1 MLFKAGHQ
9 LIIFDFLYRGD
20 WFGRYFLH
28 WFSLFFYYLLHFVN
42 NLGSL
47 WIFRGG
53 YLHRLT
59 GNNFLGND
67 SFLNKT
73 TIKALNKFLVFLFFG
88 ETVNSF
94 RNFHKSINNSRYALL
109 ILLLTPCVQ
118 EFTDSIV
125 GVCILQFV
133 HKYLAIFLRLLL
145 LHYYKLFIIIVI
157 SNLEYAFYVPQPP
170 SSIFKI

>member
-9 LIIFDFLYRGD
+9 LIIFDFLYRRH
-20 WFGRYFLH
+20 WFRRYFLH
-28 WFSLFFYYLLHFVN
+28 WFGLFFDNLLHFVN
-42 NLGSL
+42 NFGSL

-53 YLHRLT
+53 NLHRLA

-73 TIKALNKFLVFLFFG
+73 TIKALNKFLVFLFFR

-94 RNFHKSINNSRYALL
+94 GNFHKSINNSRYALL
-109 ILLLTPCVQ
+109 ILLLTPSVQ
-118 EFTDSIV
+118 EFTDSIIR
-125 GVCILQFV
+125 VCILQFI

-145 LHYYKLFIIIVI
+145 LHYYKLFIIILI
-157 SNLEYAFYVPQPP
+157 SNLQSAFYDPQPP
-170 SSIFKI
+170 SS